1 MRILLKLQ
9 REEGDSLVLEWWTLM
24 VISGGDPA
32 VKITQTVNN
41 RTSLMLQSI
50 VRVVRVTPGYRLSRR
65 QGQTVM

>member
-1 MRILLKLQ
+1 M
-9 REEGDSLVLEWWTLM
+9 VLEWWTLM

-41 RTSLMLQSI
+41 RTSLMLQSL

-65 QGQTVM
+65 QEQIVM